1 MHVLINL
8 KSQSLLQLHQNLH
21 WHLHLL
27 GQDCQ
32 ERYLMVHNL
41 SMHKVC
47 AMLCFPNGDKQTV
60 KKNCGYC
67 GSTDRSRSSS
77 TTRASVAGPIS
88 KAHNGSINAV
98 ISQVRES
105 FGKYLHHKNAL
116 CTQSVDSSC
125 SVCELKVKTL
135 STSWAL
141 DKCSVTYRQLGV
153 IGP

>member
-47 AMLCFPNGDKQTV
+47 AMLCFPNGVKQTV
-60 KKNCGYC
+60 KKKLWLLWKY
-67 GSTDRSRSSS
+67 RQVSSS

-88 KAHNGSINAV
+88 KAHNGSINTV
-98 ISQVRES
+98 VSQVRES

-141 DKCSVTYRQLGV
+141 GKSSDTYRQLGV